1 MFFLL
6 IPYRTIPST
15 LLGSES
21 DLSRRRT
28 SPSPVGENF
37 VFLRRSIK
45 LLQQPG
51 HVLTKYSH
59 GSDAFLVAFDVAL
72 LSPYAHVP
80 VDRPGDDHLVDEEIK
95 HKKTFEDMLSEIKKD
110 EPFESYP
117 GEYLAYLR
125 DYVDRIIF
133 ADEVLD
139 RKISKVRDTSSAIDF
154 GIQRELESILYYQ
167 EIRKFV
173 PESQHNLVDR
183 ILDEE
188 RKHFSE
194 LSELRKKYAGTQ

>member
-1 MFFLL
+1 MSVFFDASE
-6 IPYRTIPST
+6 IVRFAVRIEENGEKFYRYAV
-15 LLGSES
+15 
-21 DLSRRRT
+21 RT
-28 SPSPVGENF
+28 TVDE
-37 VFLRRSIK
+37 
-45 LLQQPG
+45 
-51 HVLTKYSH
+51 
-59 GSDAFLVAFDVAL
+59 DAKEIF
-72 LSPYAHVP
+72 
-80 VDRPGDDHLVDEEIK
+80 DHLADEEIK

-167 EIRKFV
+167 EIKKFV
-173 PESQHNLVDR
+173 LESQHNLVDR

-188 RKHFSE
+188 RRHFSE